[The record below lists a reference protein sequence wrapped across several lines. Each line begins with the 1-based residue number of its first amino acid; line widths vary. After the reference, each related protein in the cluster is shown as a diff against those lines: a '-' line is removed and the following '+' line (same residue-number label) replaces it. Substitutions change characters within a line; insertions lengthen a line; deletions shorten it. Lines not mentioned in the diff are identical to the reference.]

1 MRRDRAEPL
10 ARPTRLVG
18 APMEPEA
25 AGPEGG
31 NVPPVST
38 NEGRQ
43 RPRPRAWR
51 WPAFGLGAWMLVGF
65 LGLMALVGGST
76 SSMGVFIFGPLVRGV
91 ASIWIGGLFVLL
103 VWLLVAAM
111 SAKPPARAAAVIAA
125 LGLIGAIAAD
135 LSMMGSAAPSSSSIW
150 QGEGRVPP
158 VGAIWLGSVYNSDT
172 HGLLGCS
179 ADVTVGCEAG
189 DTDRLYILVAH
200 LPRAIHE
207 AVDIRW
213 GGTAIPHT
221 KTVPADGEF
230 LVDWDFG
237 PFTEPGYNTVSV
249 IDHDGNSL
257 ASSEVDVWGP

>member
-1 MRRDRAEPL
+1 
-10 ARPTRLVG
+10 
-18 APMEPEA
+18 
-25 AGPEGG
+25 
-31 NVPPVST
+31 
-38 NEGRQ
+38 
-43 RPRPRAWR
+43 
-51 WPAFGLGAWMLVGF
+51 MLVGF
-65 LGLMALVGGST
+65 LGLTVLLSMVGSSS
-76 SSMGVFIFGPLVRGV
+76 SSMGMLIIGPLIRGV
-91 ASIWIGGLFVLL
+91 ANIWIGGLLVLL
-103 VWLLVAAM
+103 VWLLVASM
-111 SAKPPARAAAVIAA
+111 SAEPRARVVAVIAA
-125 LGLIGAIAAD
+125 VGLVGAIAAE
-135 LSMMGSAAPSSSSIW
+135 LSMMGATSAPSSSSIW

-158 VGAIWLGSVYNSDT
+158 VGAIWFGSVYNSDT

-230 LVDWDFG
+230 LVDWGFG

-257 ASSEVDVWGP
+257 ASSEMDVWGP